1 MQLTIEQAAV
11 KLGKSPRQIRYL
23 IRQGELPASKQGNMW
38 FIDDA
43 ALARAPEQQELES
56 RKVENLR
63 AAVEDALAPGRPARR
78 RYSLR
83 DLKAFQLAL
92 PIYREATSA
101 LGPEHAACA
110 ALRRGFEQLARGCHR
125 FQHVDK
131 AAAYREARDAFSQA
145 ACELALADLPAA
157 QACLPGRGPQRAV
170 LRHLAFMRRRH
181 LRVALDVAR
190 YFPSIDHGIAL
201 EILSRRI
208 GDQRTRAL
216 LALLLEHGAGVY
228 RTRLAREILGVL
240 GSEGR
245 GLPIGSCLSQWL
257 ANLYLDGVDHFVK
270 RVLKVPA
277 YLRYMDDLVLFD
289 DDRARLEDAREAVTA
304 WLAEHRRLGLGPSVV
319 AEAREPCTFLGYR
332 VSPAGLSPGRK
343 MRRRMP
349 LRVRAAARRGP
360 RALERTVRSYRA
372 LVVFG

>member
-38 FIDDA
+38 FIDGA
-43 ALARAPEQQELES
+43 ALALAPEQQELES

-125 FQHVDK
+125 FQHADK

-157 QACLPGRGPQRAV
+157 QALLDPLEQELMAAV
-170 LRHLAFMRRRH
+170 VGLLRRTEDRRR
-181 LRVALDVAR
+181 
-190 YFPSIDHGIAL
+190 
-201 EILSRRI
+201 
-208 GDQRTRAL
+208 
-216 LALLLEHGAGVY
+216 
-228 RTRLAREILGVL
+228 
-240 GSEGR
+240 
-245 GLPIGSCLSQWL
+245 
-257 ANLYLDGVDHFVK
+257 
-270 RVLKVPA
+270 
-277 YLRYMDDLVLFD
+277 
-289 DDRARLEDAREAVTA
+289 
-304 WLAEHRRLGLGPSVV
+304 
-319 AEAREPCTFLGYR
+319 
-332 VSPAGLSPGRK
+332 
-343 MRRRMP
+343 
-349 LRVRAAARRGP
+349 
-360 RALERTVRSYRA
+360 
-372 LVVFG
+372 

>member
-1 MQLTIEQAAV
+1 MV
-11 KLGKSPRQIRYL
+11 RDPKLRL
-23 IRQGELPASKQGNMW
+23 IS
-38 FIDDA
+38 
-43 ALARAPEQQELES
+43 AP
-56 RKVENLR
+56 
-63 AAVEDALAPGRPARR
+63 
-78 RYSLR
+78 SLR
-83 DLKAFQLAL
+83 DRVLHQAIVA
-92 PIYREATSA
+92 E
-101 LGPEHAACA
+101 LGPHFT
-110 ALRRGFEQLARGCHR
+110 RSYIDDSF
-125 FQHVDK
+125 
-131 AAAYREARDAFSQA
+131 
-145 ACELALADLPAA
+145 
-157 QACLPGRGPQRAV
+157 ACLPGRGPQRAV